1 MIPVALF
8 YVRTA
13 APTCAIGPVTVAAA
27 IQSRARAVA
36 LSIVYPADDFDLVI
50 ELRKLRRL
58 LPPEIAVITGGRAA
72 KDYAPV
78 LSEIGAVQLQHLSAF
93 YPALDKLRKPP
104 KRKMPYP

>member
-72 KDYAPV
+72 KAYAPV

-93 YPALDKLRKPP
+93 YPALDKLR
-104 KRKMPYP
+104 